1 MRYSAVI
8 ASAAEIDL
16 TKIFEWY
23 ENKRIGLGYDFLLQ
37 VDSGLRS
44 LEDNPQIYKEQYK
57 RVRRYLVRRFPY
69 KIFYRIEG
77 MNIVVLAV
85 VYSGRDP
92 EWIKKRISNT

>member
-8 ASAAEIDL
+8 TSAAEIDL
-16 TKIFEWY
+16 TGIFEWY